1 MRNCTPLDHQY
12 ALALTTDCV
21 RLDQSAL
28 LSRPAE
34 NGKERTSDACERIR
48 FRLPKLERT
57 LPCMELNRPTL
68 YDIACHFC
76 VSRITGATIP
86 ATRLSNIL
94 ESMFRGR
101 PLTALSLNYLQQ
113 QNLTELHQLATGQI
127 TYEAFIAALDP
138 ALVAREQAAKAEH
151 QAKEAER
158 LAQEA
163 GWPVE
168 SQCKGEA
175 AEAACLAR
183 TVRETAQVAQYDRE
197 RKAAEAARIVR
208 ETEWAVQCKRNR
220 EAAEATYKAGMSEP
234 DYIALTPYDIA
245 RHYRVNHLPGAV
257 TSPLSNILDAL
268 YQGRPLAA
276 AYLNYLKIKGLP
288 RLYELAIGRATY
300 ESYISDIDA
309 AEVAR
314 TAAEAASLEQAEAQ
328 RLRREA
334 AEVARIARES
344 DPAYILVRK
353 YGMFAIDQSLLPR
366 MMDILQ
372 NIDSGNRLADDDFV
386 WLNTEVQQHF
396 TEELR
401 KAYHLREAEFC
412 GNEYRRTQDPWNAIN
427 ASGHYR
433 KCDQPELAL
442 ELLGSVPANRFKHP
456 KIHSAMCTTHG
467 GVMRDLG
474 RRNEALQLG
483 KQGHELQPRNFR
495 PCTLLGAVCTELGNF
510 GEGHDWY
517 AKAEERGASKQSIDT
532 ELRGIFLRVDKARR
546 ETMRASLLAKDPNRY
561 RWVNDKKYRST

>member
-1 MRNCTPLDHQY
+1 M
-12 ALALTTDCV
+12 V
-21 RLDQSAL
+21 
-28 LSRPAE
+28 
-34 NGKERTSDACERIR
+34 
-48 FRLPKLERT
+48 
-57 LPCMELNRPTL
+57 LNRPTL
-68 YDIACHFC
+68 FEIACHFC
-76 VSRITGATIP
+76 VGRITGATIP

-94 ESMFRGR
+94 ESMFHGR

-127 TYEAFIAALDP
+127 TYEAYIAALDP
-138 ALVAREQAAKAEH
+138 SLVAREKAAKAEH
-151 QAKEAER
+151 QGKEAER
-158 LAQEA
+158 LTQAAERSVA
-163 GWPVE
+163 
-168 SQCKGEA
+168 SQRKCEA
-175 AEAACLAR
+175 AEAARIAR
-183 TVRETAQVAQYDRE
+183 HTRETAEVAQYDRE
-197 RKAAEAARIVR
+197 REAAEAARIVR
-208 ETEWAVQCKRNR
+208 EAEWAEQSKRNR
-220 EAAEATYKAGMSEP
+220 EAAEATYKARMSEP
-234 DYIALTPYDIA
+234 DCIPPTPYDIA
-245 RHYRVNHLPGAV
+245 RHYRVNHHPGAV

-268 YQGRPLAA
+268 YQGRPLAV
-276 AYLNYLKIKGLP
+276 AYLNYLKLKGLP
-288 RLYELAIGRATY
+288 RLYELAIGQATY
-300 ESYISDIDA
+300 ETYISDLNA

-314 TAAEAASLEQAEAQ
+314 TVAEASRLELAEEQ

-344 DPAYILVRK
+344 DPAYILRRK
-353 YGMFAIDQSLLPR
+353 YGIFAIDQSLLPR

-396 TEELR
+396 TEELW
-401 KAYHLREAEFC
+401 KTYHLREAEFC
-412 GNEYRRTQDPWNAIN
+412 SNEYRRNQDPWNAIN

-433 KCDQPELAL
+433 KCDQPESAL
-442 ELLGSVPANRFKHP
+442 ELLATVPANRFKQP

-495 PCTLLGAVCTELGNF
+495 PCTLLGAVCMELGNF

-532 ELRGIFLRVDKARR
+532 ELRGIFLRVDKAKR

-561 RWVNDKKYRST
+561 SWVNDKKYRSESTPVS